1 MLTAYA
7 LDGVDL
13 ISFSVGGGSG
23 CGCDWFQLNFWEWL
37 RSNSEAGSS
46 IATDL
51 YQTPNFPLINWYFPP
66 QYQYLPNNNNAWVI
80 QTVYTGEALSSV
92 SSGWQPP
99 AILGGVE
106 TTTNRYLRIRNTG
119 GPVTLRAMSNS
130 PRAYGIVAY
139 LFKENPDPSDK
150 QDTRPINSMDLYVDE
165 VSDVTEATAMK
176 FASAPLGYY
185 YSLFIR
191 NDFEDDRTQWSSE
204 PPYECTM
211 GPNGLSTQYDITY
224 SLQTC
229 AEAACN
235 AGTIVVDY
243 FPPDTSAGKAV
254 VGSVSV
260 LMTIAALFAALSTA

>member
-1 MLTAYA
+1 M
-7 LDGVDL
+7 
-13 ISFSVGGGSG
+13 
-23 CGCDWFQLNFWEWL
+23 
-37 RSNSEAGSS
+37 SS
-46 IATDL
+46 A
-51 YQTPNFPLINWYFPP
+51 
-66 QYQYLPNNNNAWVI
+66 
-80 QTVYTGEALSSV
+80 

-139 LFKENPDPSDK
+139 LWKENPDPSDR
-150 QDTRPINSMDLYVDE
+150 QDNGPINSMELYVDE
-165 VSDVTEATAMK
+165 VSDVTEATAMQ

-185 YSLFIR
+185 YSIFIR
-191 NDFEDDRTQWSSE
+191 NDFEEQWQSSSV

-211 GPNGLSTQYDITY
+211 GSNGLSTQYDITY

-235 AGTIVVDY
+235 AGTIVVVDS
-243 FPPDTSAGKAV
+243 PPSAGKAV
-254 VGSVSV
+254 VGSVSMF
-260 LMTIAALFAALSTA
+260 MTTSIAALFAALSMA

>member
-1 MLTAYA
+1 M
-7 LDGVDL
+7 
-13 ISFSVGGGSG
+13 GGGSG
-23 CGCDWFQLNFWEWL
+23 CGCVWFQLNFGEWL

-51 YQTPNFPLINWYFPP
+51 YQTPNFPPINWYFPP
-66 QYQYLPNNNNAWVI
+66 QYQYLPSDYDAWVI
-80 QTVYTGEALSSV
+80 QTVYTGESLSSV

-130 PRAYGIVAY
+130 PRAYGIVAF

-150 QDTRPINSMDLYVDE
+150 QDAGPINSMDLYVDE

-185 YSLFIR
+185 YSIFIR
-191 NDFEDDRTQWSSE
+191 SDFEEQRQSSSL

-211 GPNGLSTQYDITY
+211 GANGLSTQYDITY

-235 AGTIVVDY
+235 AGTIVVFDS
-243 FPPDTSAGKAV
+243 PPDTSAGNEV
-254 VGSVSV
+254 IGRVSV
-260 LMTIAALFAALSTA
+260 LMTIAALFTALSTA

>member
-1 MLTAYA
+1 
-7 LDGVDL
+7 
-13 ISFSVGGGSG
+13 VGGGSG
-23 CGCDWFQLNFWEWL
+23 CDCEWFQLNLGEWL
-37 RSNSEAGSS
+37 RSNSKAGST
-46 IATDL
+46 IATDHF
-51 YQTPNFPLINWYFPP
+51 QNWPSPPINWYFPP
-66 QYQYLPNNNNAWVI
+66 EDQYLPSDYDAWTI
-80 QTVYTGEALSSV
+80 QTVYTGEPLSSV

-139 LFKENPDPSDK
+139 LWKENPDPSDK
-150 QDTRPINSMDLYVDE
+150 QDNGPINSMELYVDE
-165 VSDVTEATAMK
+165 VSDVTEATAME

-185 YSLFIR
+185 YSIFIL
-191 NDFEDDRTQWSSE
+191 NDFEDQTQSTSE

-211 GPNGLSTQYDITY
+211 GSNGLSTQYDITY

-235 AGTIVVDY
+235 AGTIVVFDS
-243 FPPDTSAGKAV
+243 PPDTSAGNEV
-254 VGSVSV
+254 IGRVSV
-260 LMTIAALFAALSTA
+260 LMTIAALFTALSTA